1 MTEKIEMAAKI
12 FKAVGKKPSK
22 SGVARMFGYSRTAH
36 LERVISKVG
45 LEEFMEGISSSSETT
60 LSTGLGSS
68 SGPYKALTSPPN
80 AYPTNLSPS
89 INQLLSYQM
98 GLPCLDYIPSIS
110 TDSETSL
117 SLFIHCLSLGLIS
130 NGFPKCDITYATS
143 ITSCVLS
150 ICRSGTI
157 HHSHKGLRLLEST
170 DATYQ
175 FTDLFM
181 RKGCYKPGIKSF
193 DYWTTPL
200 LDDTILPMAWR
211 LFSGIDFTVIVPD
224 ASDILIPKSFM
235 VSLRDGRAMVSFLT
249 SIKGVDSFGNYV
261 VTYNEIDR
269 QESRKYNLF
278 SSINSDTRNNLGYI
292 NYDISA
298 ALQSI
303 VFNFLD
309 VSKYPA
315 HEQMLT
321 DKHLF
326 RENLSNE
333 LNISVKAV
341 KVALTAADNGQLKH
355 NLISKSTLFAA
366 YVSETDSI
374 VKEFTDYIVAN
385 RPNLYSTAI
394 KYADLSKK
402 YSIFFFI
409 WTQIERQIRDVMSKS
424 FLNQAD
430 VREVHDAVYS
440 KEVVDVDDMIRNVSD
455 ELGLDIKIEVD

>member
-1 MTEKIEMAAKI
+1 
-12 FKAVGKKPSK
+12 
-22 SGVARMFGYSRTAH
+22 
-36 LERVISKVG
+36 
-45 LEEFMEGISSSSETT
+45 
-60 LSTGLGSS
+60 
-68 SGPYKALTSPPN
+68 
-80 AYPTNLSPS
+80 
-89 INQLLSYQM
+89 
-98 GLPCLDYIPSIS
+98 
-110 TDSETSL
+110 
-117 SLFIHCLSLGLIS
+117 
-130 NGFPKCDITYATS
+130 
-143 ITSCVLS
+143 
-150 ICRSGTI
+150 
-157 HHSHKGLRLLEST
+157 
-170 DATYQ
+170 
-175 FTDLFM
+175 
-181 RKGCYKPGIKSF
+181 
-193 DYWTTPL
+193 
-200 LDDTILPMAWR
+200 
-211 LFSGIDFTVIVPD
+211 
-224 ASDILIPKSFM
+224 
-235 VSLRDGRAMVSFLT
+235 MVSFLT